1 MADIVLNITGNASA
15 AEGSIDSLIGRL
27 QSLSSTLDAIGT
39 KVRSAFRGF
48 GRISTKQMENFSDR
62 LGEIEAKLDALAN
75 KQVTVNISETTQ
87 SMERAGKAAQKS
99 AGFFDKFGASI
110 ARIAYYRLLRSAIKA
125 VASAFKEGL
134 DNAYKFSK
142 LHGGPLA
149 AAMDKIKGSA
159 IQMKNQLGAAF
170 GGLITAIAPV
180 VNFVIGLITRLANA
194 LSQLFALLGGSTTY
208 KVATDGMDQIAES
221 AGGAGGK
228 VKGLLAAWDELNV
241 IGQESGGGGGG
252 IDQDAINNMFEY
264 ADVSEWL
271 QNLWNNSGIPESI
284 ERIKETWDLF
294 IDEVNNGDF
303 SSGINTFVLDPLR
316 TVIDTLD
323 GILVLL
329 RGIMSGDLWVTGF
342 GIGKLIFDSLT
353 NTVIIPFTRTIDAV
367 FGTNLTEKVLGFK
380 NAVDEGFRE
389 CVKPE
394 TAALIKQRLSEPF
407 VAAWN
412 KMVEVFSPVAE
423 WFSTLFKSVWQIIRA
438 IFKLGWEKIKGP
450 ILTALLWVMDK
461 IEPVAVFIAQ
471 CIDAVRNALRIA
483 WWAIK
488 TAMASA
494 VNWIASNVINPIIDA
509 LNRAGRVAA
518 KILGEEYTEIQR
530 IGPIA
535 VESFEEVEKSSTEA
549 ADTVRK
555 TFKGLRGDINREL
568 SFNPTVKFNYMN
580 TTATVHINY
589 QTSGGSLQTMGS
601 TRIDTRPSIAQY
613 ASGGFPQTGQLFV
626 SREDGP
632 EMVGQIGN
640 RTAVANNDQIVAGV
654 AAGVSDANQT
664 GNELLRQLVQVGSA
678 ILGKDW
684 TITPSVQLGQV
695 VERSRSLYAR
705 S

>member
-1 MADIVLNITGNASA
+1 MANIDILIQGQAENAVS
-15 AEGSIDSLIGRL
+15 SVDRLIGKL
-27 QSLSSTLDAIGT
+27 QELQTKLIDIGYE
-39 KVRSAFRGF
+39 VRDTFGAFNRGF
-48 GRISTKQMENFSDR
+48 ESDSFGGLVQR
-62 LGEIEAKLDALAN
+62 LNSVESSLGAVQK
-75 KQVTVNISETTQ
+75 ETTTT
-87 SMERAGKAAQKS
+87 EKTVTS
-99 AGFFDKFGASI
+99 AGRAAAKAGGMFSQFGRSI
-110 ARIAYYRLLRSAIKA
+110 ARIAYYRMLRAALKA

-180 VNFVIGLITRLANA
+180 VTFVISLITRLANA

-208 KVATDGMDQIAES
+208 KVATDGMDQIADS

-271 QNLWNNSGIPESI
+271 QDLWNNSGIPESV
-284 ERIKETWDLF
+284 ERIKESWDLLV
-294 IDEVNNGDF
+294 EAVNNGDF
-303 SSGINTFVLDPLR
+303 EFGINTFVLDPLR

-329 RGIMSGDLWVTGF
+329 RGIMSGDLWVAGF
-342 GIGKLIFDSLT
+342 GLGKLIFDSLT
-353 NTVIIPFTRTIDAV
+353 NTVIIPFTRTIDAI

-394 TAALIKQRLSEPF
+394 TVALIKQRLSEPF

-423 WFSTLFKSVWQIIRA
+423 WFGTLFKSVWQIIRA

-488 TAMASA
+488 TGMATA

-518 KILGEEYTEIQR
+518 NILGEEYTEIQR

-549 ADTVRK
+549 ADTVRN
-555 TFKGLRGDINREL
+555 TFKGLRDDINREL
-568 SFNPTVKFNYMN
+568 SFNPTVKFNYSN

-589 QTSGGSLQTMGS
+589 QTSGGSSQLMGS
-601 TRIDTRPSIAQY
+601 VNTRIDTHPSIAQY
-613 ASGGFPQTGQLFV
+613 ASGGFVDQGQLFL
-626 SREDGP
+626 SRESGP
-632 EMVGQIGN
+632 ELVGTIGGN
-640 RTAVANNDQIVAGV
+640 TAVANNDQIIAGIQNGV
-654 AAGVSDANQT
+654 AQANSEQ
-664 GNELLRQLVQVGSA
+664 NDLLRQQNSILTR
-678 ILGKDW
+678 ILGKELV
-684 TITPSVQLGQV
+684 ISPSVQLGQV
-695 VERSRSLYAR
+695 VARSNALYAR